1 MRKEDLKIILTVMPI
16 IYLLLIIMDY
26 IPNKNNIIEERKA
39 SFIEFQNQNED
50 INLNFKSE
58 KDNYIFAV
66 SNEILLDILNKDLK
80 KEKFYLTI
88 KNKRCITS
96 IRTKNYKKDFNCI
109 RFSSL

>member
-1 MRKEDLKIILTVMPI
+1 MRKEDIKIILTVIPI
-16 IYLLLIIMDY
+16 IYLILVLMDSL
-26 IPNKNNIIEERKA
+26 PNENNIIEERKA
-39 SFIEFQNQNED
+39 SIIQFQNQNDD

-58 KDNYIFAV
+58 NDNYIFTV

-96 IRTKNYKKDFNCI
+96 IRTKNYKKDFSCI
-109 RFSSL
+109 RFSNL